1 MAFLR
6 CPNDRCGSHGPFEV
20 SELATEEG
28 RSTHRV
34 LLCPLCSS
42 VIAVL
47 ESGQQAAQL
56 PDDYG
61 RKLMHLET
69 AMRSIQSGIT
79 HLRSQMSALQSKVTR
94 RH

>member
-20 SELATEEG
+20 SESTAEEG
-28 RSTHRV
+28 RSAHRV

-47 ESGQQAAQL
+47 DTGQRDARL
-56 PDDYG
+56 LDDSKQ
-61 RKLMHLET
+61 KLRSLET
-69 AMRSIQSGIT
+69 AVRSIQSGIT
-79 HLRSQMSALQSKVTR
+79 HLRSQLSALQSKMTR

>member
-6 CPNDRCGSHGPFEV
+6 CPNDRCKSHGPFEV
-20 SELATEEG
+20 AKPASEA
-28 RSTHRV
+28 THRV
-34 LLCPLCSS
+34 LLCPLCST

-47 ESGQQAAQL
+47 DPGQRNAQT
-56 PDDYG
+56 PDDTG

-69 AMRSIQSGIT
+69 SMRSIQSGIT
-79 HLRSQMSALQSKVTR
+79 HLRSQMSALQNKIAR